1 MGATGG
7 LESTMD
13 AVFVPMLVAS
23 AVAMFVL
30 GVCKVVVV
38 LLDGEKR
45 KLAERLSTD
54 NRYDSAEASARAIR
68 IQLEQA
74 NLPAALARLTF
85 LHTLH
90 RRLAQAYPDMTVV
103 RFLSLAGSGAFF
115 AFTMMLLLTGS
126 PIPASLGGASAAY
139 LPFFL
144 LTAKRAR
151 RQKALASQL
160 PEALDFL
167 SRALKAGHS
176 LSTGL
181 QMMADE
187 LPQPMCTEFRQCYD
201 QHSLGQ
207 SLDDALKDMA
217 TRIESTDFAFFV
229 TAVLIQRQTG
239 GDLSEVL
246 KNISGM
252 IRNRVR
258 LQQQVKAKTAEGR
271 FTGYIMVAFPIFMFF
286 IASSLNPE
294 YAQILLRTSVGL
306 KMLGVAAFLQIMGL
320 LAIRKITTVRV

>member
-1 MGATGG
+1 
-7 LESTMD
+7 
-13 AVFVPMLVAS
+13 MLS
-23 AVAMFVL
+23 
-30 GVCKVVVV
+30 
-38 LLDGEKR
+38 
-45 KLAERLSTD
+45 RL
-54 NRYDSAEASARAIR
+54 R
-68 IQLEQA
+68 
-74 NLPAALARLTF
+74 F

-90 RRLAQAYPDMTVV
+90 LRLAQAYPETTLV
-103 RFLSLAGSGAFF
+103 RFLAIAASGAI
-115 AFTMMLLLTGS
+115 FTFTLMLLLTTS
-126 PIPASLGGASAAY
+126 VFPALLAGAGAAY

-144 LTAKRAR
+144 LGARRSR

-187 LPQPMCTEFRQCYD
+187 LPKPLSEEFRQCYD

-207 SLDDALKDMA
+207 SLDDSLKDMSS
-217 TRIESTDFAFFV
+217 RIESTDFAFFV

-246 KNISGM
+246 RNISGM
-252 IRNRVR
+252 IRQRVR

-271 FTGYIMVAFPIFMFF
+271 FTGYIMVGFPVIMFF
-286 IASSLNPE
+286 IASTLNPE
-294 YAQILLRTSVGL
+294 YAQILLHTTAGL
-306 KMLGVAAFLQIMGL
+306 KMLGFAFLLQVLGL
-320 LAIRKITTVRV
+320 LSIRKITTVKV

>member
-1 MGATGG
+1 
-7 LESTMD
+7 MD
-13 AVFVPMLVAS
+13 VTLLPMLVAFS
-23 AVAMFVL
+23 VAMFAY
-30 GVCKVVVV
+30 GVWQIVAAFV
-38 LLDGEKR
+38 DGEKR
-45 KLAERLSTD
+45 KLASRLSTD
-54 NRYDSAEASARAIR
+54 ARFDPAEASARAIK

-74 NLPAALARLTF
+74 NLPVMLSRLRF

-90 RRLAQAYPDMTVV
+90 LRLAQAYPETTLV
-103 RFLSLAGSGAFF
+103 RFLAIAIASAIFS
-115 AFTMMLLLTGS
+115 FTIMLLLTTS
-126 PIPASLGGASAAY
+126 VIPALLAAAGAAY

-144 LTAKRAR
+144 LAARRSR
-151 RQKALASQL
+151 RQKALATQL

-187 LPQPMCTEFRQCYD
+187 LPKPLSEEFRQCYD

-207 SLDDALKDMA
+207 SLDDSLKDMSA
-217 TRIESTDFAFFV
+217 RIESTDFAFFV

-252 IRNRVR
+252 IRQRVR

-271 FTGYIMVAFPIFMFF
+271 FTGYIMVGFPIIMFF
-286 IASSLNPE
+286 IASTLNPE
-294 YAQILLRTSVGL
+294 YAQILLHTTAGL
-306 KMLGVAAFLQIMGL
+306 KMLGFAFFLQILGL
-320 LAIRKITTVRV
+320 LSIRKITTVKV